1 MAKTLAQGRKPGG
14 GRKPGKGK
22 TLAQGR
28 KPGSGRKK
36 IDKVS
41 GPSDGS
47 KISPSTV
54 KNLSVDLQNA
64 QQQGT
69 GHDISMTNSSTI
81 YPGQRQSHY
90 NHHHSNDINTNNR
103 QSTSN
108 SSVASPSQGDSV
120 PMMAATL
127 STFADNDVV
136 ISLRSSQLPPLNA
149 QQLHSSLPQQQQQ
162 QQQPQ
167 QPQQPQQQH
176 YQTQLRSVTQRTP
189 SQISERMDFRKMFFN
204 NLDADTELVYSRYPR
219 DAK

>member
-1 MAKTLAQGRKPGG
+1 MAKTLAQGRKPGS

-36 IDKVS
+36 IHKVS
-41 GPSDGS
+41 GSSDGS

-64 QQQGT
+64 QQHGT

-81 YPGQRQSHY
+81 YPSQRQSHY
-90 NHHHSNDINTNNR
+90 NHHDSNDINTNNR

-108 SSVASPSQGDSV
+108 PSVASPSQGDSV

-162 QQQPQ
+162 QQ
-167 QPQQPQQQH
+167 H